1 MFQTCDDNEFVWEIA
16 QNSQKMRFEKDDPI
30 YQFGEAAEDFYMI
43 VKGKVRLYAQNS
55 FPFITYA
62 EGDCVGDSDCL
73 LGFTRDSKATAIEE
87 SILFVVKM
95 SHV

>member
-1 MFQTCDDNEFVWEIA
+1 
-16 QNSQKMRFEKDDPI
+16 
-30 YQFGEAAEDFYMI
+30 MI
-43 VKGKVRLYAQNS
+43 VKGKVRLYAQNA

-73 LGFTRDSKATAIEE
+73 LGFARDSKATAIEE